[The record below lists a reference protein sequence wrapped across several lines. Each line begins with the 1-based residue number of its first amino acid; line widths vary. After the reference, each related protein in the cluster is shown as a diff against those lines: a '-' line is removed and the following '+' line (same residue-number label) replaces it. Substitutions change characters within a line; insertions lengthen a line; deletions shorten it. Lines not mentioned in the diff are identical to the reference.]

1 MSLKQS
7 LTKLTLGVT
16 AATLIG
22 GATLST
28 TVTAAEKIRWQVP
41 LAFPSHLV
49 GLTTPVKYL
58 SETLKEVSGGDVQLR
73 YYEPGELVPPFEIM
87 DAVSTGKFPAG
98 YTWVGYDQGTIP
110 ALPLY
115 SGAPFNM
122 EPPAYLA
129 WYYEGDGKRLLEE
142 IYAERNI
149 HPMLC
154 SVIGPEGAGWFAQPI
169 EGLDDFEGLR
179 IRFAG
184 IGGKVLEELGA
195 SVTMIPGGEIYQA
208 LERKT
213 IDATE
218 FSQPAIDK
226 MLGLD
231 QIIKNYVMPGWHQTL
246 TTSHLLVN
254 KDVWNK
260 LEPQSRALIEMGC
273 KAATLTGFHQSEWA
287 QPTALR
293 EYQKEGVTAQTLPEP
308 VLRELEKVANK
319 VMDDIAERDAMFKR
333 VLTSQR
339 EFMEHHSIWHSK
351 GYLPRDFYQYD

>member
-1 MSLKQS
+1 MSIKQ
-7 LTKLTLGVT
+7 KLSRAAVGLS
-16 AATLIG
+16 AATLFSASLFSG
-22 GATLST
+22 TALAT
-28 TVTAAEKIRWQVP
+28 EKVRWQVP

-58 SETLKEVSGGDVQLR
+58 TDQLKTISGGNIQLR

-87 DAVSTGKFPAG
+87 DAVSTGKYPAG
-98 YTWVGYDQGTIP
+98 YTWIGYDQGTIP

-115 SGAPFNM
+115 SGAPFNL
-122 EPPAYLA
+122 EPESYLA
-129 WYYEGDGKRLLEE
+129 WYYQGDGQELLQE

-154 SVIGPEGAGWFAQPI
+154 SLIGPEGAGWFAKPI
-169 EGLDDFEGLR
+169 NNLEDFDGLR

-184 IGGKVLEELGA
+184 IGGKVLEKLGA
-195 SVTMIPGGEIYQA
+195 SVTMVPGGEIYQA

-231 QIIKNYVMPGWHQTL
+231 QIIKNYIMPGWHQTL

-260 LEPQSRALIEMGC
+260 LQPETRALVELGC
-273 KAATLTGFHQSEWA
+273 RAATLHGFAESEWS

-293 EYQKEGVTAQTLPEP
+293 DYEKEGVKAQVLPEP
-308 VLRELEKVANK
+308 VLRELEKVTNEVLDEMAAS
-319 VMDDIAERDAMFKR
+319 DPMFSR

-339 EFMEHHSIWHSK
+339 EFMKHHAIWKGK

>member
-1 MSLKQS
+1 MSIKTRVSRLGLAVAAAS
-7 LTKLTLGVT
+7 ALTLS
-16 AATLIG
+16 ATP
-22 GATLST
+22 A
-28 TVTAAEKIRWQVP
+28 AAEKVRWQVP

-49 GLTTPVKYL
+49 GLTTPVKHL
-58 SETLKEVSGGDVQLR
+58 SENLNDISGGDIQFR

-87 DAVSTGKFPAG
+87 DAVSEGKYPAG

-129 WYYEGDGKRLLEE
+129 WYYEGEGRELLEE

-154 SVIGPEGAGWFAQPI
+154 SIIGPEGAGWFAEPI
-169 EGLDDFEGLR
+169 ESLEDYDGLR

-195 SVTMIPGGEIYQA
+195 SVTMVPGGEIYQA
-208 LERKT
+208 LERQT

-231 QIIKNYVMPGWHQTL
+231 QIIKNYIMPGWHQTL

-254 KDVWNK
+254 KDVWES
-260 LEPQSRALIEMGC
+260 LEPQTRALVEMGC
-273 KAATLTGFHQSEWA
+273 EAATLKGFAESEFA

-293 EYQKEGVTAQTLPEP
+293 DYQEEGVTAQTLPEP
-308 VLRELEKVANK
+308 VLRELQDATNK
-319 VMDDIAERDAMFKR
+319 VLDDIAAEDEMFRR